1 MSEKEQQPAP
11 GSRLSCILH
20 IRGLS
25 ATRIILWLLAI
36 TIASFVIGFALLAVS
51 GDLPLSSDTTHAPFR
66 HTGLAPPN
74 TTSIPSE
81 GATGGDVKI
90 TLGAGDLTLQGDSP
104 DNALMEA
111 TVFST
116 AAEWQPE
123 LVQTVNGSRKTVT
136 LTEKGHRGK
145 EWFAVDSPNS
155 WEIRMNDR
163 IPVRLDVNVGAGDSD
178 LTLGSLNLETLAV
191 HTGAGDTTVDL
202 SGYHGGRFDA
212 VVKNGVGDLTL
223 RIPKESNTRI
233 LVHHGVGD
241 VTGNGFTG
249 NDGTFTTTRFN
260 SSLAVNEI
268 TLNQGVGSIIL
279 EAV

>member
-1 MSEKEQQPAP
+1 MSVKEQQPDPA
-11 GSRLSCILH
+11 SCLSCHLH
-20 IRGLS
+20 IRGIS
-25 ATRIILWLLAI
+25 ATRVILWLLAI
-36 TIASFVIGFALLAVS
+36 TIASFAIGFCLLAVS
-51 GDLPLSSDTTHAPFR
+51 GDLPLSSTHAPFR
-66 HTGLAPPN
+66 HGGLTTPN
-74 TTSIPSE
+74 TTTIASE
-81 GATGGDVKI
+81 GATGGDVTI
-90 TLGAGDLTLQGDSP
+90 TLGAGDLTLQGDAP
-104 DNALMEA
+104 ENALMEA

-116 AAEWQPE
+116 AAEWRPE
-123 LVQTVNGSRKTVT
+123 LIQTVNGSRKTVT

-155 WEIRMNDR
+155 WEIRVNDR
-163 IPVRLDVNVGAGDSD
+163 MPVRLDVNVGAGDSD

-191 HTGAGDTTVDL
+191 HTGAGDTTIDL
-202 SGYHGGRFDA
+202 TGYHGGRFDA

-223 RIPKESNTRI
+223 RIPKASNTRI

-241 VTGNGFTG
+241 VAVSGFAG
-249 NDGTFTTTRFN
+249 NDGKFTTAGFN